1 MMNAVRRGT
10 FTPLQYLEAISNTIG
25 KMKDYFEDET
35 DIEISEESELESSS
49 ENTMRNTNTCVVCL
63 NPRLYTRIFL
73 PCRHANCCA
82 ECNIRIQEF
91 GQPCP
96 TCLSSTEDII
106 PIFN

>member
-1 MMNAVRRGT
+1 
-10 FTPLQYLEAISNTIG
+10 
-25 KMKDYFEDET
+25 MKDYFEDET
-35 DIEISEESELESSS
+35 DFEISEESEIESSS

-63 NPRLYTRIFL
+63 NPRLYTLIFL

-82 ECNIRIQEF
+82 ECNIRIQEL

-96 TCLSSTEDII
+96 TCRSSIEDRF